1 MQYSLSQ
8 LLMRIKMNTMII
20 YFFKKVYI
28 KINQIQNIFNSM
40 IVYCK
45 CFISIELTFLQELML
60 TKSVIFVTIG
70 IS

>member
-1 MQYSLSQ
+1 
-8 LLMRIKMNTMII
+8 MNVMII
-20 YFFKKVYI
+20 YFLKKVYI
-28 KINQIQNIFNSM
+28 KINQIQNIFKSM

-45 CFISIELTFLQELML
+45 CFISIELMFLQELML

>member
-1 MQYSLSQ
+1 
-8 LLMRIKMNTMII
+8 MRIKMNAMII
-20 YFFKKVYI
+20 YFLKKVYI
-28 KINQIQNIFNSM
+28 KINQIQNIFKWM

>member
-1 MQYSLSQ
+1 
-8 LLMRIKMNTMII
+8 MNAMII
-20 YFFKKVYI
+20 YFLKKVYI
-28 KINQIQNIFNSM
+28 KINQIQNIFKSM

-45 CFISIELTFLQELML
+45 CFISIELMFLQELML